1 MALPKITY
9 PDKTQIKPYGSNGW
23 NAKDATEVKEKHNE
37 LVEIILEETEAGPKI
52 KKGVLHDLIFSDDN
66 FDKTTVEGVETVTI
80 KESYRN
86 GILTAAA
93 NAAKALVDA
102 IKGNNTTDTIASL
115 KETITTTNQ
124 ALAGV
129 LELIGPGEGDENNA
143 VNNLREALAILQNFA
158 EGVDVHAQ
166 LQTAASNASSALT
179 GLVSRFEEHTVTT
192 TGAAQ
197 ALATG
202 SQPRLITVEIDSNRD
217 NDIVYMYT
225 PGKPLKELFWL

>member
-1 MALPKITY
+1 MALKLDTRSALGRILILNFRAIM
-9 PDKTQIKPYGSNGW
+9 KFAVSVENRFKAIQQQIGGISGGV
-23 NAKDATEVKEKHNE
+23 TEEQLNE
-37 LVEIILEETEAGPKI
+37 
-52 KKGVLHDLIFSDDN
+52 S
-66 FDKTTVEGVETVTI
+66 
-80 KESYRN
+80 
-86 GILTAAA
+86 LT
-93 NAAKALVDA
+93 
-102 IKGNNTTDTIASL
+102 
-115 KETITTTNQ
+115 
-124 ALAGV
+124 
-129 LELIGPGEGDENNA
+129 
-143 VNNLREALAILQNFA
+143 
-158 EGVDVHAQ
+158 DVHAQ